1 MMGDMITNCFTAG
14 TQIVV
19 GMEYDADGNFVSYVT
34 VNIED
39 VKVGD
44 LVYSYDTWRLWDT
57 RGW

>member
-1 MMGDMITNCFTAG
+1 MITNCFTAG